1 MLNIPEAEVAE
12 GGDTS
17 ELPEQSNLQHQSE
30 DNTNGYENIDDP
42 FEASEINL
50 VNPAREKIDLE
61 GIKRKMIAQ

>member
-1 MLNIPEAEVAE
+1 MLFSCIRCLCCAGYEEETPRNSDV
-12 GGDTS
+12 
-17 ELPEQSNLQHQSE
+17 QHQSE